1 MLTLDGM
8 TGPAPADIIEALTA
22 AVAQAGQR
30 VGAYSENE
38 KNRPPQSIV
47 NRRASRESIGR
58 ELEACGDAGAAMLH
72 DAAEFRMFVAKRRLL
87 LAQYGF
93 DDSPFP
99 SMVTLKAQPE
109 RLGVLLIV
117 TFLDRLACVD
127 PKRWYDAIFLPEAE
141 TMEIWWHF
149 YAPKAGVKRWLAR
162 RKAEGRPWEPNSGSD
177 YIEGLVTREDFKRVR
192 AVLYPTKEAKD
203 AASAR
208 RYLTPAEAHEA
219 YRAALAE
226 INGEPPHAIST
237 LMKLDVDSMT
247 PVEALSTLK
256 RLQDVALRRDVG
268 PRLFGGP

>member
-1 MLTLDGM
+1 M
-8 TGPAPADIIEALTA
+8 TGPAPAEVIEALTA
-22 AVAQAGQR
+22 AVAQAGQQ

-38 KNRPPQSIV
+38 NNRPPQSIV

-58 ELEACGDAGAAMLH
+58 ELEACGDAGVAMLH
-72 DAAEFRMFVAKRRLL
+72 DAAEFRIFVAKRRLL

-99 SMVTLKAQPE
+99 SMVTLKAQPK

-141 TMEIWWHF
+141 MMEIWWHF

-177 YIEGLVTREDFKRVR
+177 YIESLVTREDFKKVR
-192 AVLYPTKEAKD
+192 AVLYPTKEITGL
-203 AASAR
+203 R
-208 RYLTPAEAHEA
+208 RYLTPAEAQEA

-226 INGEPPHAIST
+226 INGEPPHAISM
-237 LMKLDVDSMT
+237 LMKLDINTMT
-247 PVEALSTLK
+247 PVEALSNLK
-256 RLQDVALRRDVG
+256 RLQDIALRRDLG
-268 PRLFGGP
+268 PRLFDGP